1 MASTM
6 ASNETWRDLS
16 FQGKSAI
23 VTGAARGIGRAM
35 VFQLAGLGARVILWD
50 IDQKEAERATGELV
64 EALTAMRRPARIA
77 WQKVDIT
84 DLDQVVRATNEV
96 ATEGLDVLINN
107 AGTTS
112 VQAADQMPLAVWEA
126 TIKVNLTGTYYCCR
140 AAIPHLKK
148 RPGSAIVN
156 ISSSSALVGG
166 GGGAHYA
173 ASKAAVDGLTRQLAR
188 ELAPETRVN
197 AIQPRTIETD
207 LFNARYADSPA
218 SRDALLQKI
227 PLKRFGQPED
237 IAAVAVFLASDLAAY
252 VTGQIVLVDGG
263 RTYQ

>member
-1 MASTM
+1 M

-16 FQGKSAI
+16 FEGKSAI

-35 VFQLAGLGARVILWD
+35 VFQLAGLGARVMLWD
-50 IDQKEAERATGELV
+50 VDEQEAKRATTELV
-64 EALTAMRRPARIA
+64 DALTKLGRPARIEYR
-77 WQKVDIT
+77 KVDVT
-84 DLDQVVRATNEV
+84 ALEQVTRAADEF
-96 ATEGLDVLINN
+96 AAEGLDVLINN

-112 VQAADQMPLAVWEA
+112 VQAADKMPLAVWEA

-140 AAIPHLKK
+140 AAIPHLKR

-237 IAAVAVFLASDLAAY
+237 IAAVAVFLASDLAGY